1 MGVLWSV
8 DWRWRVGVLHGSRH
22 APPTGLLEG
31 LQLCRGELNLLRDS
45 TIEGCS
51 LMEEVPEKF
60 VFSVRA
66 HKSITHEPERESLG
80 L

>member
-1 MGVLWSV
+1 
-8 DWRWRVGVLHGSRH
+8 
-22 APPTGLLEG
+22 
-31 LQLCRGELNLLRDS
+31 
-45 TIEGCS
+45 
-51 LMEEVPEKF
+51 MEEVPEKF